1 MAVIDLAE
9 ACNMFDEKTESDQ
22 KVNYKATGV
31 CYNNIANYHF
41 KNGKFDL
48 AAQTFQIAI
57 KQADLFIE
65 KERSSIEELVAK
77 SKNPKKEIQSD
88 TLSMLQSVTKYYS
101 KIYAH
106 R

>member
-1 MAVIDLAE
+1 
-9 ACNMFDEKTESDQ
+9 MFDEKTDSDQ

-57 KQADLFIE
+57 QQADLFIE
-65 KERSSIEELVAK
+65 KERSSIDDLVAK
-77 SKNPKKEIQSD
+77 SKNLRKETQ
-88 TLSMLQSVTKYYS
+88 
-101 KIYAH
+101 
-106 R
+106 